1 MRVLVIPNGCEVISY
16 TCSLSCVCCTFGFV
30 VYIDTVSLFYS
41 VKAVEWSLLI
51 KPYRV
56 VGEEH
61 QQRSNNMRVL
71 VIPNRCEE
79 SLILL

>member
-1 MRVLVIPNGCEVISY
+1 MVIPNGCEE
-16 TCSLSCVCCTFGFV
+16 SLILVAYLVYAALLVFV
-30 VYIDTVSLFYS
+30 AYIDTVRLFYS